1 MGEFGPPSPPA
12 LLAGVILSELVLR
25 DGQAAGRGLAGV
37 PMADKALSYPPA
49 TAHGRIRRL
58 LWNFP
63 LSQFGRARLLNPGL
77 RPQTLLRTSTL
88 HISGGPNLIMAPD
101 TPLQEVSRA
110 KKAEREERLARRP
123 EWRLRTSVPPGLTDV
138 SALPTSQLM
147 PREYEIVHL
156 DATALA
162 DAIRARRYTAVEVLE
177 AFCHVATIAQDLTN
191 CLTEVLFEEGLR
203 RARELDRHLA
213 ETGEVVGPMHGVPV
227 SIKDH
232 ILVKGHDTA
241 TGYAAWAFRMVAA
254 KDAVV
259 VDVLR
264 KAGAV
269 IYVKTANPQTL
280 LVRRAAAHARER
292 D

>member
-1 MGEFGPPSPPA
+1 MP
-12 LLAGVILSELVLR
+12 
-25 DGQAAGRGLAGV
+25 
-37 PMADKALSYPPA
+37 
-49 TAHGRIRRL
+49 
-58 LWNFP
+58 WNFV
-63 LSQFGRARLLNPGL
+63 LSRIGRARLLNPEL
-77 RPQTLLRTSTL
+77 RPRTLLRTSTL
-88 HISGGPNLIMAPD
+88 SITGGPNLIMAPD
-101 TPLQEVSRA
+101 IPLQEVSRA

-123 EWRLRTSVPPGLTDV
+123 EWRLRTKVPPGLTDI
-138 SALPTSQLM
+138 SALPTSQLT
-147 PREYEIVHL
+147 PREYDIVHL

-162 DAIRARRYTAVEVLE
+162 EAIRARRYTAVEVLE

-213 ETGEVVGPMHGVPV
+213 ETGQVVGSMHGVPV

-232 ILVKGHDTA
+232 IMVKGHDTA
-241 TGYAAWAFRMVAA
+241 TGYAAWAFRTVAS

-280 LVRRAAAHARER
+280 LVRRAAAQALET